1 MVNLMIVKY
10 VEKHKQHFWN
20 KQSIED
26 LNKNRRKE

>member
-20 KQSIED
+20 KQSMED
-26 LNKNRRKE
+26 LNRQE